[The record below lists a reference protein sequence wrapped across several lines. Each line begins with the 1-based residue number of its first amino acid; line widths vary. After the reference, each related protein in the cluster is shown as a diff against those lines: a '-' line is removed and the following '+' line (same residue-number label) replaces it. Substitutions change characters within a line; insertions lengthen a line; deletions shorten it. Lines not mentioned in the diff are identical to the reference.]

1 MKNILI
7 VTAHPSSHNVTKGI
21 AEIYR
26 EEKEKQGVKVEIL
39 DLYRSKQLSFLS
51 FEDANSPKEEG
62 LKPYQQMIADTDEIV
77 FVYPFWWGTM
87 PAILKNWID
96 SVLTRGFAFEYNEKG
111 RPVGLLQEKSVR
123 IFSTCGA
130 PRWLYLLN
138 GIDRANRKIWKQTI
152 VEFCGMKF
160 EGYHLYG
167 GIDTSGKSIDK
178 VFGDVRKIA
187 KG

>member
-1 MKNILI
+1 MKNTLI
-7 VTAHPSSHNVTKGI
+7 VTAHPSGHNVTKGI

-26 EEKEKQGVKVEIL
+26 EERESQGVKAEIL
-39 DLYRSKQLSFLS
+39 DLYRSKHLPFLS
-51 FEDANSPKEEG
+51 FEDANSPESGEM
-62 LKPYQQMIADTDEIV
+62 KPYQQMVADADEIV
-77 FVYPFWWGTM
+77 FIYPFWWGTM

-96 SVLTRGFAFEYNEKG
+96 SVLTKGFAFRYNDKG
-111 RPVGLLQEKSVR
+111 RPVGLLQGKSVR

-130 PRWLYLLN
+130 PKFFYLLN
-138 GIDRANRKIWKQTI
+138 GINRANKKIWKQTI

-167 GIDTSGKSIDK
+167 AIDTSGKNIDK
-178 VFGDVRKIA
+178 VFEDVRKIA